1 MFYYKIYIL
10 GTDSPKVQP
19 ETHTAQL
26 DLDHPDNQLE
36 PNSQLD
42 PPSAL
47 TDLELQQLDEIKN
60 QQKQQLQALVRHDL
74 PHRLEVTSLSSQQEL
89 AIVPYQ
95 KKRTAI
101 YQQIK
106 TMMVTMTILVIAALM
121 MTVRKVT
128 VAKRKT
134 KKAVIPSSKFNHK
147 LDVENMNQTF
157 ITAMT
162 TAKRH
167 TSDMLNMSLVMMRIK
182 VLVEMVAMNTR
193 KRIERKNEIVET
205 ST

>member
-1 MFYYKIYIL
+1 MNHL
-10 GTDSPKVQP
+10 
-19 ETHTAQL
+19 
-26 DLDHPDNQLE
+26 DNQLE
-36 PNSQLD
+36 PNPQFY

-60 QQKQQLQALVRHDL
+60 QQKQQLQATVRHVP
-74 PHRLEVTSLSSQQEL
+74 PHRLEVMCLSSQQEL
-89 AIVPYQ
+89 DIVPYQ
-95 KKRTAI
+95 KKRTVI

-106 TMMVTMTILVIAALM
+106 TMVVTMTILVIAALM

-128 VAKRKT
+128 VAKKKT

-147 LDVENMNQTF
+147 LDIENMNQTL
-157 ITAMT
+157 ITAVT

-182 VLVEMVAMNTR
+182 VLVEMVAINTR

-205 ST
+205 SI